1 MTIQTPAQHIH
12 NNQSRNFFWQKPTAL
27 ASSIG
32 LFSFSVVSAFG
43 AISTK
48 SNTNKVGLASLSF
61 IASAFS
67 LGCYSIHLLDLNIKE
82 LIDNRQLLLDEF
94 KTVNK

>member
-1 MTIQTPAQHIH
+1 MTIQTPFKHIH
-12 NNQSRNFFWQKPTAL
+12 NNQLRDFFFQKPTAL
-27 ASSIG
+27 ATSMG
-32 LFSFSVVSAFG
+32 LFSFSVVSAIG

-61 IASAFS
+61 IASACS
-67 LGCYSIHLLDLNIKE
+67 LGCYSIHLIDLSIKK
-82 LIDNRQLLLDEF
+82 LIVDRQLLSDKF